1 MHELL
6 TPLQMKKADRLT
18 IEGGIPGIELMHN
31 AGKAVFEV
39 IRQILHPYS
48 RVLVLCGPGNNGG
61 DGFVVAQLADNEG
74 FNVSVGLVG
83 NVETLEGDAELAYDE
98 MELDLISLENMRMAL
113 EELGEDDV
121 IVDALFGA
129 GLSRGLDDELLD
141 IVEQING
148 SPAQCVAIDLPSGVN
163 GKTGA
168 VLGEAAVRA
177 DMTVTF
183 FRAKPGHYL
192 FPGRAHCGEVII
204 EQIGLEDEVLK
215 HIGPTAYY
223 NCDKIWG
230 RVPDLPEVAGH
241 KYGRGHTVVVSG
253 PKFSTGASRLAALGA
268 QRAGSGLVTVVA
280 REQAALIHAA
290 HLTSVMIRP
299 AERIADLE
307 RILEDER
314 LNSVVIGPAAGLGR
328 ETQERVAECL
338 SGERGVVLDADA
350 LMSFEEMPAYL
361 FEYIA
366 GSSCRGKVVLTPH
379 EASSAGCFLICVTR
393 PLGIARLNGRTK
405 RQSAQA
411 QLWSLKERI
420 PLLRTLLAIYPSMP
434 AVHRGWRLPGLVM
447 FLPELSV
454 VTLHRGWMGMRL
466 LQKVCGFMAVPENWQ
481 VRV

>member
-1 MHELL
+1 M
-6 TPLQMKKADRLT
+6 
-18 IEGGIPGIELMHN
+18 
-31 AGKAVFEV
+31 
-39 IRQILHPYS
+39 
-48 RVLVLCGPGNNGG
+48 LC
-61 DGFVVAQLADNEG
+61 
-74 FNVSVGLVG
+74 
-83 NVETLEGDAELAYDE
+83 
-98 MELDLISLENMRMAL
+98 
-113 EELGEDDV
+113 LG
-121 IVDALFGA
+121 

-379 EASSAGCFLICVTR
+379 EGEFRRLFPDLCDPAAGYCKVERAHKAAERSGATVVLKGADTVIADPFGNISINASGTPWLATAGSGDVLAGIIGGYLAQGLDGYEAAAKGVWVHGRAGELAGAGLIAEDVIAHI
-393 PLGIARLNGRTK
+393 PNVLSELVEYLG
-405 RQSAQA
+405 
-411 QLWSLKERI
+411 
-420 PLLRTLLAIYPSMP
+420 
-434 AVHRGWRLPGLVM
+434 H
-447 FLPELSV
+447 F
-454 VTLHRGWMGMRL
+454 
-466 LQKVCGFMAVPENWQ
+466 
-481 VRV
+481 